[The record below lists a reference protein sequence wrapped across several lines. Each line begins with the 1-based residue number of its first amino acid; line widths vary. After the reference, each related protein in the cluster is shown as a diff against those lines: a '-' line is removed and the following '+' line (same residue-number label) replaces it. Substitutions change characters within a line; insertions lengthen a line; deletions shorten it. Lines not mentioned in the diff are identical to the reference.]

1 MVNDKYLNISDI
13 IYQIKFQYN
22 TSSTREI
29 AQKMGIEI
37 IYEPPLKIKGFCR
50 ISEYRK
56 KTKQIV
62 IFYPEY
68 ENKAIAH
75 EIFHHIENTCNF
87 RLKRR
92 KSEEFAE
99 VFASAFASP
108 AVL

>member
-1 MVNDKYLNISDI
+1 MNKMQECGRAKV
-13 IYQIKFQYN
+13 
-22 TSSTREI
+22 I
-29 AQKMGIEI
+29 ASKLGIEI

-75 EIFHHIENTCNF
+75 EIFHHVEHMLDLK
-87 RLKRR
+87 LKRT

-99 VFASAFASP
+99 RFAHIISC
-108 AVL
+108 